1 MKRWAYDN
9 SKIEFVLMNF
19 DTLLIK
25 YDEVLLIISD
35 VIFHEQISDII
46 SVTILDIISD
56 ISFIC

>member
-1 MKRWAYDN
+1 
-9 SKIEFVLMNF
+9 MNF